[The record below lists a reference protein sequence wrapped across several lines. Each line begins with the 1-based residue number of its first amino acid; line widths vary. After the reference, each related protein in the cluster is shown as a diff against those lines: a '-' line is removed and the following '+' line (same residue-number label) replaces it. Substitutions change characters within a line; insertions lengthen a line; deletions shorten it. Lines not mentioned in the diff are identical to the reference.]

1 MEFSR
6 QEFWNGL
13 LFSSPGE
20 LPDPGI
26 KPRFPALQA
35 DSLPSESPGKPM
47 EDGNVGLDAVVCV
60 CVCVRARARAHVC
73 IDAVLSWVNSDPLSV
88 AEEGQLSCALW
99 CI

>member
-6 QEFWNGL
+6 QEYWNGL

-26 KPRFPALQA
+26 KPRFPALEA

-60 CVCVRARARAHVC
+60 CVCVRVHV
-73 IDAVLSWVNSDPLSV
+73 PM
-88 AEEGQLSCALW
+88 CALMLFYVGSSQTLSLW
-99 CI
+99 QRRPTCALMLF